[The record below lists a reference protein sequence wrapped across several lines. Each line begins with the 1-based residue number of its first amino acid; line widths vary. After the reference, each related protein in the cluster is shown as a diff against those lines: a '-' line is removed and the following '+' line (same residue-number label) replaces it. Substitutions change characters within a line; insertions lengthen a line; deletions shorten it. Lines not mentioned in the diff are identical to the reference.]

1 MSYWSW
7 CYRDHSGPGAVAA
20 SHSDTIDHSEAVSAQ
35 GGNIVNNMDSAAAR
49 GARHSDIGALVT
61 SGWVKRLDWDHS

>member
-1 MSYWSW
+1 M
-7 CYRDHSGPGAVAA
+7 AA